1 MYKLNP
7 KVDTS
12 GIDSLTLFE
21 FPPAGLVELFGDA
34 ADSDGFKISR
44 KHVFTS
50 DRGDVFAVYDWK
62 QTTLYRGANSTPP
75 PPAPPRGRGGGAP
88 GSDATPPPPAP
99 APPRG
104 PPTPEEFW
112 RSREPKPLRV
122 GGRLGSNP
130 RPFLKWLQAQYE
142 LRAAIRRA
150 GRTLDSECA

>member
-34 ADSDGFKISR
+34 ADSDGCKVSR

-50 DRGDVFAVYDWK
+50 DRGDVFTVYDWK
-62 QTTLYRGANSTPP
+62 QTTLYRGANS
-75 PPAPPRGRGGGAP
+75 GA
-88 GSDATPPPPAP
+88 
-99 APPRG
+99 
-104 PPTPEEFW
+104 PTPEEFW
-112 RSREPKPLRV
+112 RSRELKPLRI
-122 GGRLGSNP
+122 GGRVGTNP

-142 LRAAIRRA
+142 LRTAIRQTR
-150 GRTLDSECA
+150 RVPDSECA

>member
-12 GIDSLTLFE
+12 GMDSLTLFE

-34 ADSDGFKISR
+34 CDSDGCKVSR

-50 DRGDVFAVYDWK
+50 DRGDVFTVYDWK
-62 QTTLYRGANSTPP
+62 QTTLYRGEDS
-75 PPAPPRGRGGGAP
+75 GA
-88 GSDATPPPPAP
+88 
-99 APPRG
+99 
-104 PPTPEEFW
+104 PTPEEFW
-112 RSREPKPLRV
+112 RSRELKPLRV
-122 GGRLGSNP
+122 GGRVGSNP

-150 GRTLDSECA
+150 GQTPDTERP

>member
-50 DRGDVFAVYDWK
+50 DRGDVFTVYDWK
-62 QTTLYRGANSTPP
+62 QTTLYRGANS
-75 PPAPPRGRGGGAP
+75 GA
-88 GSDATPPPPAP
+88 
-99 APPRG
+99 
-104 PPTPEEFW
+104 PTPEEFW
-112 RSREPKPLRV
+112 RSRELKPLRI

-142 LRAAIRRA
+142 LRAATRQTRHVP
-150 GRTLDSECA
+150 GSECA

>member
-12 GIDSLTLFE
+12 GVDSLTLFE

-34 ADSDGFKISR
+34 CDSDGFKISR

-50 DRGDVFAVYDWK
+50 DRGDIFTVYDWK
-62 QTTLYRGANSTPP
+62 QTTLYRGAHS
-75 PPAPPRGRGGGAP
+75 GA
-88 GSDATPPPPAP
+88 
-99 APPRG
+99 
-104 PPTPEEFW
+104 PTPEEFW

-130 RPFLKWLQAQYE
+130 RPFLRWLQAQYE
-142 LRAAIRRA
+142 LRAATRRA
-150 GRTLDSECA
+150 GQTADTECL